1 MASGSYK
8 ASCLGNDSSSSEEEQ
23 QWLDDLDEMEEACY
37 WFDAAESSGNRR
49 RRGSVPGHIVIE
61 RDHAAGHA
69 RIMADYFGPNPVYS
83 DYQFRCR

>member
-37 WFDAAESSGNRR
+37 WFHATESSGNRR

-83 DYQFRCR
+83 DYQFRRR